1 MSGIL
6 ARDVKKGAMNKHHR
20 SGAGTRPTA
29 KAASAAPEGIR
40 NRVRLKID
48 AAGRVLIPA
57 DIRQA
62 MDVGEGSVVLA
73 WLDDGELHLVGA
85 RTAAAHAQ
93 RLAREL
99 MPGRDSLADKLLAD
113 RREEVGRESKNG

>member
-1 MSGIL
+1 MN
-6 ARDVKKGAMNKHHR
+6 MNKHHR
-20 SGAGTRPTA
+20 PAKKPTSAKPAGAVE
-29 KAASAAPEGIR
+29 EGIR

-62 MDVGEGSVVLA
+62 MGIEEGSVVLA
-73 WLDDGELHLVGA
+73 WLERGELHLVGTK
-85 RTAAAHAQ
+85 TAAAHAQ

-99 MPGRDSLADKLLAD
+99 IPGRDSLADKLLAD
-113 RREEVGRESKNG
+113 RREEVRRESKNG